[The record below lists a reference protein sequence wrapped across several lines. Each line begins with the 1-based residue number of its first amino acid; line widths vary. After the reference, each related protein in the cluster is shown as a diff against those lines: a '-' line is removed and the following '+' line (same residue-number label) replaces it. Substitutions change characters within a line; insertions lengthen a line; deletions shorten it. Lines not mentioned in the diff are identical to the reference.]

1 MKLNN
6 IETVNKVG
14 EQVVL
19 KGWVHTVRKMGKI
32 AFIDLRDRSG
42 IIQVVLVPQ
51 ELDEASQSLMAEI
64 KPEYVLEILGVVNKR
79 GEKQLNKE
87 MPTGEVEVLATSVK
101 ILNESKTPPF
111 EIENELNQA
120 GEELRF
126 KYRYL
131 DLRHQRMLKNIK
143 TRHEIVRLM
152 REFFYAEDFL
162 EIETPFLSKSTPEGA
177 RDFLVPSRNYPGK
190 FYALPQSPQQY
201 KQMLMVAGMEK
212 YFQIVRC
219 FRDED
224 QRGDRQAEFTQLD
237 MEMSFVEQEE
247 ILSLVEKLVT
257 QIISKIKPEAKIS
270 FPRMAYKEA
279 MEKYNSDKPDIRKDK
294 NDPNEYAFLW
304 VTDFPMFEYKEGD
317 KRWGATHHPFTA
329 MNSEDVQYLYEKKSV
344 VSHSKEELNHPDLIF
359 SNLGK
364 IRALQYDLVLNG
376 SEIAG
381 GSIRTHDPKILQKVF
396 EELGHAPEE
405 IQAKFGHLLE
415 AFKYGV
421 PPHGGIAFGLDRF
434 VALLCGETSIRE
446 VMAFPKTSDN
456 RDPLMDSPS
465 GVSTEQLKELKIN
478 PKRNKSIN

>member
-19 KGWVHTVRKMGKI
+19 KGWAETIRKMGKI
-32 AFIDLRDRSG
+32 VFVDLRDRSG
-42 IIQVVLVPQ
+42 IVQVVLVPQ
-51 ELDEASQSLMAEI
+51 ELDEASQSLIAEI
-64 KPEYVLEILGVVNKR
+64 KPEYVLEISGIINQR
-79 GEKQLNKE
+79 GEKQKNE
-87 MPTGEVEVLATSVK
+87 AMPTGMVELLAKSVK
-101 ILNESKTPPF
+101 ILNESETPPF
-111 EIENELNQA
+111 EINNEDNQA
-120 GEELRF
+120 GEDLRF

-131 DLRHQRMLKNIK
+131 DLRHERMLKNIK
-143 TRHEIVRLM
+143 NRHQIVRLM

-237 MEMSFVEQEE
+237 VEMSFVEQED
-247 ILSLVEKLVT
+247 ILSLVEKLIT
-257 QIISKIKPEAKIS
+257 QIMFKIKQEAKIT
-270 FPRMAYKEA
+270 FPRMTYKEA
-279 MEKYNSDKPDIRKDK
+279 MEKYDSDKPDIRQDK
-294 NDPNEYAFLW
+294 NNPDEFAFLW

-317 KRWGATHHPFTA
+317 KRWAATHHPFTA
-329 MNSEDVQYLYEKKSV
+329 VNPK
-344 VSHSKEELNHPDLIF
+344 DLP
-359 SNLGK
+359 LLEQK
-364 IRALQYDLVLNG
+364 VLEPIRAWQYDLVLNG
-376 SEIAG
+376 NEIAG
-381 GSIRTHDPKILQKVF
+381 GSIRTHNPEILYKVF
-396 EELGHAPEE
+396 EVLGHSDEE
-405 IQAKFGHLLE
+405 IKAKFGHLLE

-434 VALLCGETSIRE
+434 VAILCGETSIRE
-446 VMAFPKTSDN
+446 AMAFPKTSDN

-465 GVSTEQLKELKIN
+465 EVDQEQLEELKLEL
-478 PKRNKSIN
+478 KKNK

>member
-19 KGWVHTVRKMGKI
+19 KGWAETIRKMGKI
-32 AFIDLRDRSG
+32 VFVDLRDRSG
-42 IIQVVLVPQ
+42 IVQVVLVPQ
-51 ELDEASQSLMAEI
+51 ELDEDSQSLMAEI
-64 KPEYVLEILGVVNKR
+64 KPEYVLEISGIIKQR
-79 GEKQLNKE
+79 GEKQKNE
-87 MPTGEVEVLATSVK
+87 AMPTGMVELLAKSVK
-101 ILNESKTPPF
+101 ILNESETPPF
-111 EIENELNQA
+111 EINNEDNQA
-120 GEELRF
+120 GEDLRF

-131 DLRHQRMLKNIK
+131 DLRHERMLKNIK
-143 TRHEIVRLM
+143 NRHQIVRLM

-237 MEMSFVEQEE
+237 VEMSFVEQED
-247 ILSLVEKLVT
+247 ILSLVEKLIT
-257 QIISKIKPEAKIS
+257 QIMFKIKQEAKIT
-270 FPRMAYKEA
+270 FPRMTYKEA
-279 MEKYNSDKPDIRKDK
+279 MEKYNSDKPDIRQDK
-294 NDPNEYAFLW
+294 NNPDEFAFLW

-317 KRWGATHHPFTA
+317 KRWAATHHPFTA
-329 MNSEDVQYLYEKKSV
+329 VNPK
-344 VSHSKEELNHPDLIF
+344 DLP
-359 SNLGK
+359 LLEQK
-364 IRALQYDLVLNG
+364 VLEPIRAWQYDLVLNG
-376 SEIAG
+376 NEIAG
-381 GSIRTHDPKILQKVF
+381 GSIRTHNPEILHKVF
-396 EELGHAPEE
+396 EVLGHSDEE
-405 IQAKFGHLLE
+405 IKAKFGHLLE

-434 VALLCGETSIRE
+434 VAILCGETSIRE

-465 GVSTEQLKELKIN
+465 EVDQEQLEELKLEF
-478 PKRNKSIN
+478 KKNK

>member
-19 KGWVHTVRKMGKI
+19 KGWAETIRKMGKI
-32 AFIDLRDRSG
+32 VFVDLRDRSG
-42 IIQVVLVPQ
+42 IVQVVLVPQ
-51 ELDEASQSLMAEI
+51 ELDEASQSLIAEI
-64 KPEYVLEILGVVNKR
+64 KPEYVLEISGIINQR
-79 GEKQLNKE
+79 GEKQKNE
-87 MPTGEVEVLATSVK
+87 AMPTGMVELLAKSVK
-101 ILNESKTPPF
+101 ILNESETPPF
-111 EIENELNQA
+111 EINNEDNQA
-120 GEELRF
+120 GEDLRF

-131 DLRHQRMLKNIK
+131 DLRHERMLKNIK
-143 TRHEIVRLM
+143 NRHQIVRLM

-237 MEMSFVEQEE
+237 VEMSFVEQED
-247 ILSLVEKLVT
+247 ILSLVEKLIT
-257 QIISKIKPEAKIS
+257 QIMFKIKQEAKIT
-270 FPRMAYKEA
+270 FPRMTYKEA
-279 MEKYNSDKPDIRKDK
+279 MEKYNSDKPDIRQDK
-294 NDPNEYAFLW
+294 NNPDEFAFLW

-317 KRWGATHHPFTA
+317 KRWAATHHPFTA
-329 MNSEDVQYLYEKKSV
+329 VNPK
-344 VSHSKEELNHPDLIF
+344 DLP
-359 SNLGK
+359 LLEQK
-364 IRALQYDLVLNG
+364 VLEPIRAWQYDLVLNG
-376 SEIAG
+376 NEIAG
-381 GSIRTHDPKILQKVF
+381 GSIRTHNPEILYKVF
-396 EELGHAPEE
+396 EVLGHSDEE
-405 IQAKFGHLLE
+405 IKAKFGHLLE

-434 VALLCGETSIRE
+434 VAILCGETSIRE
-446 VMAFPKTSDN
+446 AMAFPKTSDN

-465 GVSTEQLKELKIN
+465 EVDQEQLEELKLEL
-478 PKRNKSIN
+478 KKNK